1 MFVNISSIS
10 FCDADQSIQIDNWIS
25 GKKQK
30 QAGLVV
36 KYILLNWKKAIGA
49 FFNDRKLASD
59 FTTTLGPSIN
69 YVVSK

>member
-1 MFVNISSIS
+1 MPINQLKKTIALYV
-10 FCDADQSIQIDNWIS
+10 AWIS
-25 GKKQK
+25 GKNKNK
-30 QAGLVV
+30 LDYLVV